1 MKPTVRRLAR
11 DALVRIEAGAY
22 SHLAL
27 PAMLRESHLSA
38 RDRAQVTD
46 LVYRTLRGQRRL
58 DDLIARVS
66 KRRVVRMDPPVR
78 AALRLG
84 AQQLLSGVPP
94 HAAVGETVAAAPAR
108 AQGFVNG
115 VLRAL
120 TRLGPPWPEPESEA
134 VALSYPDW
142 LAERLRSDLGPEAA
156 RATML
161 AGNEPGALTLRPNPR
176 RTEVDALESA
186 LREAGAE
193 VERGRLVPTA
203 LVVRGGGDPAQLLPV
218 ADGRATPQDQ
228 GSQAV
233 LAFLDPQ
240 PGDRV
245 LDIATAPGGKATG
258 IAERIG
264 DDGRVLALDL
274 NPGRLGLVARAT
286 SRLGFDTVDLV
297 VADGRCLAVPDG
309 VFDRVLLDAPCS
321 GLGVLARRAEA
332 RWRLEPEAIPQ
343 LAELQLELLE
353 EAARAVRPGGILVYS
368 VCTLTAEETREVVE
382 QAMAKLPEFSP
393 IPPPGAPWEPSS
405 AGALLLPQAAGTD
418 GMFVAGFRRA
428 SRRTA
433 AG

>member
-11 DALVRIEAGAY
+11 DALVRIEGGAY

-58 DDLIARVS
+58 DDLIGRAS
-66 KRRVVRMDPPVR
+66 TRRIARMDPPVR

-84 AQQLLSGVPP
+84 AHQLLSGVPP
-94 HAAVGETVAAAPAR
+94 HAAVGETVSAAPAR

-142 LAERLRSDLGPEAA
+142 LADRLRADLGPE
-156 RATML
+156 RATAVMV
-161 AGNEPGALTLRPNPR
+161 AGNEPGALTLRPNPG
-176 RTEVDALESA
+176 RTEVDALEAA

-193 VERGRLVPTA
+193 VERGRLVPSA
-203 LVVRGGGDPAQLLPV
+203 LVVRGGGDPARLLPV

-233 LAFLDPQ
+233 VAYLDPQ

-245 LDIATAPGGKATG
+245 LDIAAAPGGKATG
-258 IAERIG
+258 IAERVG
-264 DDGRVLALDL
+264 REGRVLALDR
-274 NPGRLGLVARAT
+274 NAGRLGLVGRAS
-286 SRLGFDTVDLV
+286 SRLGLDTVDLL
-297 VADGRCLAVPDG
+297 VADGRHLPVDG
-309 VFDRVLLDAPCS
+309 AAFDRVLLDAPCS
-321 GLGVLARRAEA
+321 GMGVLARRAES
-332 RWRLEPEAIPQ
+332 RWRLEPDSISE
-343 LAELQLELLE
+343 LAGLQRDLLL
-353 EAARAVRPGGILVYS
+353 EAARAVRPGGVLVYS
-368 VCTLTAEETREVVE
+368 VCTLTAEETRAVVD
-382 QAMAKLPEFSP
+382 ATVARRPDLVPMA
-393 IPPPGAPWEPSS
+393 PPAPPWEPSGS
-405 AGALLLPQAAGTD
+405 GALLLPQAAGTD
-418 GMFVAGFRRA
+418 GMYVAGLRRA
-428 SRRTA
+428 

>member
-58 DDLIARVS
+58 DDLIGRVS
-66 KRRVVRMDPPVR
+66 TRRIARMDPPVR

-84 AQQLLSGVPP
+84 AYQLLSGVPP
-94 HAAVGETVAAAPAR
+94 HAAVGETVSATPAR

-142 LAERLRSDLGPEAA
+142 LAERLRSDLGRDRA
-156 RATML
+156 RATMA

-176 RTEVDALESA
+176 RTEVDALEAA
-186 LREAGAE
+186 LREAGAD

-233 LAFLDPQ
+233 VGYLDPQ

-245 LDIATAPGGKATG
+245 LDIAAAPGGKATG
-258 IAERIG
+258 IAERVG
-264 DDGRVLALDL
+264 EQGRVLALDL
-274 NPGRLGLVARAT
+274 NAGRLGLVGRAS
-286 SRLGFDTVDLV
+286 SRLGITTVDLV
-297 VADGRCLAVPDG
+297 VADGRSLPVGDAT
-309 VFDRVLLDAPCS
+309 FDRVLLDAPCS
-321 GLGVLARRAEA
+321 GIGVLARRAEA
-332 RWRLEPEAIPQ
+332 RWRLEADSI
-343 LAELQLELLE
+343 AELGALQLDLLL
-353 EAARAVRPGGILVYS
+353 EAARAVRPGGVLVYS
-368 VCTLTAEETREVVE
+368 VCTLTAEETCAVADAAVE
-382 QAMAKLPEFSP
+382 QLPELVP
-393 IPPPGAPWEPSS
+393 MAAPAAPWEPSGP
-405 AGALLLPQAAGTD
+405 GALLLPQAAGTD
-418 GMFVAGFRRA
+418 GMYVAGFRRA
-428 SRRTA
+428 